1 MLEQFKQQ
9 HPAVDVVDHYTMAN
23 GNVGYIDGVTGRDV
37 VSFVACYD
45 FDNSEWYFTQLNF

>member
-1 MLEQFKQQ
+1 MIEQFKQQ
-9 HPAVDVVDHYTMAN
+9 HPTVDVVDHYTMAN

-45 FDNSEWYFTQLNF
+45 FYNATWNFTLLNF

>member
-1 MLEQFKQQ
+1 MLEQFKKQ
-9 HPAVDVVDHYTMAN
+9 HPTVDVVDHYTMAN

-45 FDNSEWYFTQLNF
+45 FYNQEWYFTQLNF

>member
-1 MLEQFKQQ
+1 MLEQFKKQY
-9 HPAVDVVDHYTMAN
+9 PNVDVVDHYTMAN

-45 FDNSEWYFTQLNF
+45 FYNSEWNFTQLNF